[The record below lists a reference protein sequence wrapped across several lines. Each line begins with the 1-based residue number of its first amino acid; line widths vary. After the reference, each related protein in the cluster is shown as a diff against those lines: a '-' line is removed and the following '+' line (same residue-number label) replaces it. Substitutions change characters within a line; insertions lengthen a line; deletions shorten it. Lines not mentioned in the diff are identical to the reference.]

1 VLLLLGLLVVARAY
15 HSQGDFA
22 DRGTLWVGQERRG
35 EQLAVRG
42 HHHPPVMGASYL
54 IGGLQS
60 GASYEV
66 RLSYPA
72 TNPVEFNVWFTTS
85 EEGLHRRGTT
95 RSLLNVA
102 QHRFTVPQVATREPR
117 GAAVLLPEDRSDRVD
132 EEQQLVMLVSAV
144 REGVPAPGMSDD
156 GIVRYN
162 IVVEQLTSLG
172 GVPIRSWNVAVLLVF
187 MTALAV
193 LGATTLRQLLLK
205 NSRISKSIMK

>member
-1 VLLLLGLLVVARAY
+1 MSVQQQQRK
-15 HSQGDFA
+15 Q
-22 DRGTLWVGQERRG
+22 
-35 EQLAVRG
+35 
-42 HHHPPVMGASYL
+42 
-54 IGGLQS
+54 
-60 GASYEV
+60 
-66 RLSYPA
+66 
-72 TNPVEFNVWFTTS
+72 NPVEFNVWFTTS

-162 IVVEQLTSLG
+162 IGILAPSFLDV
-172 GVPIRSWNVAVLLVF
+172 VAV
-187 MTALAV
+187 V
-193 LGATTLRQLLLK
+193 LMFQPSGGATHESRRCSNPVMECGSATCLYDCTGCLGSNYTPPAPAQKLQDLK
-205 NSRISKSIMK
+205 KYHEMTQPCFKVGPQHFFLKV